1 MGRTG
6 LVWEPRCLLH
16 QPGLGHPERP
26 QRLEAIRN
34 GLEQAGLW
42 ERCEQ
47 LAARFASDSELLRC
61 HTAPYLQLVSQ
72 EIDAGRQSLSTG
84 DTSLSADTEDAAR
97 LAATKNSAKVVGSRR
112 RRRRRRRWRWRCR

>member
-16 QPGLGHPERP
+16 QCGLGHPERP

-42 ERCEQ
+42 QRCEH
-47 LAARFASDSELLRC
+47 LAARPASTRELLRC
-61 HTAPYLQLVSQ
+61 HTESYLELVHK
-72 EIDAGRQSLSTG
+72 EVAAGREDLSTG
-84 DTSLSADTEDAAR
+84 DTPFRPT
-97 LAATKNSAKVVGSRR
+97 RR
-112 RRRRRRRWRWRCR
+112 RPPAWPQEELWWRWRP

>member
-47 LAARFASDSELLRC
+47 LAARFARDSELLRC

-72 EIDAGRQSLSTG
+72 EIDAGRLRGSMGWLG
-84 DTSLSADTEDAAR
+84 IPWPTSSSR
-97 LAATKNSAKVVGSRR
+97 PPMWPISRGS
-112 RRRRRRRWRWRCR
+112 